1 MVAIQVF
8 TIKHFQCCS
17 LFEDF
22 NNCHRKWDEVSEC
35 KTFGKWHKRIHGFG
49 IPPLPLL
56 PWNGFLIFF
65 KLFLHGLFTPFGAF
79 RGLFLVMWIQ
89 QWVRCSSDCGTHTLS
104 FFHGEVR
111 QARVESSIKR
121 KNVENSR
128 GNTEWGASRAAVYW
142 GLRKASRLWGG
153 IWAETPVS
161 RRPLL
166 CKDEGSSS
174 SGGEKLPQTWQCRE
188 PVRHSTRSGQ
198 TLGGWE
204 ERKESQ
210 CMRYG
215 VAERQVGGRGV
226 AKGLQDRPRMLLWL

>member
-1 MVAIQVF
+1 M
-8 TIKHFQCCS
+8 
-17 LFEDF
+17 
-22 NNCHRKWDEVSEC
+22 
-35 KTFGKWHKRIHGFG
+35 
-49 IPPLPLL
+49 
-56 PWNGFLIFF
+56 
-65 KLFLHGLFTPFGAF
+65 
-79 RGLFLVMWIQ
+79 
-89 QWVRCSSDCGTHTLS
+89 
-104 FFHGEVR
+104 
-111 QARVESSIKR
+111 
-121 KNVENSR
+121 
-128 GNTEWGASRAAVYW
+128 
-142 GLRKASRLWGG
+142 
-153 IWAETPVS
+153 S

-226 AKGLQDRPRMLLWL
+226 AKGLQDRPRMLL